1 MCSVIIMS
9 FRKVHGYVLDYS
21 RDKTNWGLNLW
32 SFQGYWRNS
41 KWIFLG
47 LIKSNFGFPGVIKK
61 NNVEYPEVVVL
72 GLKIYV
78 GRNTHN
84 FVEFLGVKHH
94 FVWDFQGWSK
104 KSKNSSVFSKKYV
117 SMSST
122 PPPLL
127 TSFLFDFFLA

>member
-1 MCSVIIMS
+1 M
-9 FRKVHGYVLDYS
+9 D
-21 RDKTNWGLNLW
+21 
-32 SFQGYWRNS
+32 FQGWSR
-41 KWIFLG
+41 
-47 LIKSNFGFPGVIKK
+47 K

-72 GLKIYV
+72 GFKIYV

-122 PPPLL
+122 PPPPCSPPSCLIFFWHSPLWYWLNGEKHTCMRFKAPPLL
-127 TSFLFDFFLA
+127 PYFLYINIYIYILYIYIHIYIYIYI